1 MIIMK
6 TPIEPIF
13 TEYLHS
19 KASKAGIP
27 LSGTFE
33 LTPCCNMACKMCY
46 VRLTR
51 SQQEAIEPLHSAEDW
66 ISLGRRAKEQGMLY
80 LLLTGGEP
88 FLRPDFR
95 QILSGLHHMGLIIS
109 INTNGTLI
117 DEEVVSWLKETPPAR
132 MNITLY
138 GASDE
143 TYARLCDNPR
153 GFTQVTNAIRLLKD
167 AGIAV
172 KLNCSLTPHNADDLE
187 AIFAFAEREELI
199 LQAGSYMF
207 PPLRRDESMVGRNER
222 FTAEEAAY
230 HSARISCFMHG
241 EDAFLKH
248 MREDAAKMLMD
259 EPNADCPEIPCEG
272 EGMRCRAGK
281 CSFWVTWNGKLLP
294 CGMFPPGKA
303 ENVFETE
310 FMPAWQNVRNF
321 AQTIR
326 LPAKCSACEIR
337 DVCKTCAAMV
347 LSETGEFSRV
357 PQYRCDMATG
367 YGVACKQL
375 EAELLARRKMEAE
388 KANG

>member
-1 MIIMK
+1 
-6 TPIEPIF
+6 
-13 TEYLHS
+13 
-19 KASKAGIP
+19 
-27 LSGTFE
+27 
-33 LTPCCNMACKMCY
+33 MACKMCY

-51 SQQEAIEPLHSAEDW
+51 SQQEAIGPLHSAEDW

-388 KANG
+388 KANS